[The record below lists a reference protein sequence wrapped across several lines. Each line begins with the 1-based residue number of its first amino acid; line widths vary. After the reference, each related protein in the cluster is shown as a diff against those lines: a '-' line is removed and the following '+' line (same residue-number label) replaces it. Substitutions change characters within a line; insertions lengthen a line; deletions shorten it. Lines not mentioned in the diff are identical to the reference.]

1 MVGISAAEHGRRFI
15 VVVSIFGQFCD
26 SVQPYTSCPFGPSD
40 YNEGGGDGCPG
51 SVLDDRASVLPRSPQ
66 PTISPSLQTTTRTAA
81 GQGYATKDSATE
93 GSSTKGSAGSSVY
106 PTNTTTETEVPGP
119 IGQTVAFARET

>member
-15 VVVSIFGQFCD
+15 VVVSTLGQLCG
-26 SVQPYTSCPFGPSD
+26 SVLTDACCPFGPSEH
-40 YNEGGGDGCPG
+40 YEGGDGCPG

>member
-1 MVGISAAEHGRRFI
+1 MVGIRAAEHGRRFI

-51 SVLDDRASVLPRSPQ
+51 SVLDDRASVLPRSAQ
-66 PTISPSLQTTTRTAA
+66 PTVSPSLQTTTRSTA
-81 GQGYATKDSATE
+81 GQGSATKGSTAKDSATE
-93 GSSTKGSAGSSVY
+93 GSTTKSSATKGSI
-106 PTNTTTETEVPGP
+106 T
-119 IGQTVAFARET
+119 